1 MKLPPSDTRTLDQL
15 LDWRNERPT
24 EIKKVDRQILQQF
37 ETTCAVLILDMA
49 SFSYAVQRF
58 GLLHHLAQI
67 RRMQV
72 AVERVVIRFKG
83 RIVKFDADN
92 VFAVFPRVKPA
103 LEAAVQINREI
114 EAVNLSTPNED
125 DIAVSIGIGYGKIL
139 LLPHDFFGNEV
150 NLASKLGEDIAQNHE
165 IFLTEAARKQ
175 LKGKKLPFQ
184 KLNLA
189 VSGVK
194 IPAHQWQ
201 GS

>member
-1 MKLPPSDTRTLDQL
+1 MKLSSSNARTLDQL
-15 LDWRNERPT
+15 LDWRNERPA

-37 ETTCAVLILDMA
+37 ETTCAVFILDMA
-49 SFSYAVQRF
+49 NFSYAVQRF

-72 AVERVVIRFKG
+72 AVERVVIRLKG

-92 VFAVFPRVKPA
+92 VFAVFSKVKPA
-103 LEAAVQINREI
+103 WEAAVQINREI

-139 LLPHDFFGNEV
+139 LLPNDFFGNEV

-165 IFLTEAARKQ
+165 ILLTEAARKQ
-175 LKGKKLPFQ
+175 LKGKKLSFK

-194 IPAHQWQ
+194 IPAYQW
-201 GS
+201 SA